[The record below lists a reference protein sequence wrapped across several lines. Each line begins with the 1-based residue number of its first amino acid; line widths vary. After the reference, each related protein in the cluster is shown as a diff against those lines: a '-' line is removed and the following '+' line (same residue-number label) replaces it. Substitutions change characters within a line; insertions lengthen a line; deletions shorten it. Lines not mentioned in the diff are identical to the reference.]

1 MTQPQNPS
9 RVASRI
15 RAVDG
20 PYSRILGIGAYRP
33 SRVVTNEEM
42 CTIIDS
48 TPEWI
53 EQRTGIVERRWI
65 NDNESLEQMAF
76 DAAEK
81 ALRRAGITGDQ
92 LDCVIVSTVSHGLL
106 TPGLAPMVAH
116 RLGTT
121 GAAYDIS
128 AACAG
133 FCHGLAQADGLI
145 RAGAARHV
153 LVIGAET
160 LSKHTNFSDRSTA
173 FLFADGAGAAVVG
186 PSDEPGIGPV
196 VWGSDGGSA
205 HVINSDRRYDEPGE
219 GAPKLTMDGQPVF
232 KWASTFVARQT
243 LTMLERAGL
252 TPDDLEIFI
261 PHQAN
266 NRIIDAMMRTLR
278 LPEHVVV
285 ARDIAQQ
292 GNTSAASIPLA
303 IEGFYDKGEDISGKL
318 GLIVGFGAGLVYA
331 GQVIRLP

>member
-1 MTQPQNPS
+1 MSTQIKTTEGTY
-9 RVASRI
+9 AK
-15 RAVDG
+15 
-20 PYSRILGIGAYRP
+20 ILGTGAYRP

-42 CTIIDS
+42 CTMIDS

-53 EQRTGIVERRWI
+53 EQRTGIVERRWVAEGE
-65 NDNESLEQMAF
+65 DLEQMSY
-76 DAAEK
+76 AA
-81 ALRRAGITGDQ
+81 ALQALERSGLTAED
-92 LDCVIVSTVSHGLL
+92 LDCIIVSTVSHSLV
-106 TPGLAPMVAH
+106 TPSLAPILAH
-116 RLGTT
+116 RLGTHA
-121 GAAYDIS
+121 AAYDIS

-133 FCHGLAQADGLI
+133 FCYGLAQADGLI
-145 RAGAARHV
+145 RAGHARHV

-160 LSKHTNFSDRSTA
+160 LSHHTNTSDRSTA
-173 FLFADGAGAAVVG
+173 FLFGDGAGAAVVG
-186 PSDEPGIGPV
+186 PSDVPEIGPV
-196 VWGSDGGSA
+196 VWGSDGANA

-219 GAPKLTMDGQPVF
+219 GAPKLTMEGQPVF

-243 LTMLERAGL
+243 LEMLEQAGL

-292 GNTSAASIPLA
+292 GNTSSASIPLA
-303 IEGFYDKGEDISGKL
+303 IEAFHDHGVDVSGKL
-318 GLIVGFGAGLVYA
+318 ALIVGFGAGLVFA
-331 GQVIRLP
+331 GQVVRLP